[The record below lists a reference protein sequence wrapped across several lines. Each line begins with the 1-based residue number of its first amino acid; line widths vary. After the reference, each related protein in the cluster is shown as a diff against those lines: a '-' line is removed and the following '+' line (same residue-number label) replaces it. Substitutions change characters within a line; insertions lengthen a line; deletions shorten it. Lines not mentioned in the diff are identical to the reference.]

1 MNYEDI
7 GERRIKPPV
16 RAIMVGRSDN
26 VAVLL
31 SSVKAGEIITIN
43 LEHTQIAQEDMPA
56 GYKIAAKP
64 LSEGQAVIT
73 YGQIIGHAARPIC
86 PGERIHFNNLC
97 NA

>member
-31 SSVKAGEIITIN
+31 SNVKAGEVITIN
-43 LEHTQIAQEDMPA
+43 LEQTQIAQEDMPA
-56 GYKIAAKP
+56 GYKIATKP
-64 LSEGQAVIT
+64 LSEGQPVIT
-73 YGQIIGHAARPIC
+73 YGEIIGHAARFIC

-97 NA
+97 NV